1 MRWMFSMD
9 LKWHTL
15 SVQNIHLEIAAKC
28 RKRFNIILLVGI
40 QFGLVLYSSKI
51 QSLQLQC
58 SDSMHRSIEQFV
70 SMYIN
75 LGYNFVG

>member
-1 MRWMFSMD
+1 MD
-9 LKWHTL
+9 VQYGLKMAHIVCTKYPSRNCWKM
-15 SVQNIHLEIAAKC
+15 SKKVQYNFIGWNSI
-28 RKRFNIILLVGI
+28 
-40 QFGLVLYSSKI
+40 GLVLYSSKI
-51 QSLQLQC
+51 QSLQFQC